1 MWPQISSGCGQPTSQ
16 PTKNS
21 WRAATK
27 LSTELKPIP
36 PTLSDKKNQV
46 LEGYKF
52 AHQAAVQG
60 SLDGG
65 SAVRLGLPGGRW
77 QMYRDPPRPPP
88 VGVTVGGNGGDA
100 LSSLSKHKHSCS
112 SFWLKTIQTCCLKSQ
127 CRVNYVPQEGHLLAK
142 DDTSWRYQ

>member
-65 SAVRLGLPGGRW
+65 TGSAFRVAGRAVADVPGPTPAASRW
-77 QMYRDPPRPPP
+77 RDRW
-88 VGVTVGGNGGDA
+88 GE
-100 LSSLSKHKHSCS
+100 
-112 SFWLKTIQTCCLKSQ
+112 
-127 CRVNYVPQEGHLLAK
+127 R
-142 DDTSWRYQ
+142 WRCP